1 MKNKIVMDG
10 NEGERG
16 EKGTEASN
24 VYRERK
30 LSRRTEK
37 QQTRRGHRRD
47 PERMR

>member
-1 MKNKIVMDG
+1 MKNKVVMDG
-10 NEGERG
+10 NEGEG
-16 EKGTEASN
+16 GKGTEASN